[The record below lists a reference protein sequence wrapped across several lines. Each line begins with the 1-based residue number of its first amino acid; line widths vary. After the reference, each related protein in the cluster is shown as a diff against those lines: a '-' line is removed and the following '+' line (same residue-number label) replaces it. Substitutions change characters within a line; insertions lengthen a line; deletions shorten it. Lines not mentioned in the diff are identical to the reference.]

1 MKTKYA
7 TLIRSLLQNYHA
19 QATAIETETFS
30 VHSDGL
36 QLMEL
41 NIPLAKCLEG
51 ITSAARFNNDSDNF
65 EELHKITLM
74 VFGGNIPKD
83 ENVNSLVSLASGYIN
98 KSKANVKPL
107 KSISAKEKEDWQHI
121 SASLTK
127 EN

>member
-19 QATAIETETFS
+19 QANAIEKETFS

-41 NIPLAKCLEG
+41 NIQLAKCLEG
-51 ITSAARFNNDSDNF
+51 ITSTARFNNDSDDF

-74 VFGGNIPKD
+74 VFSGNIPTD
-83 ENVNSLVSLASGYIN
+83 NNISGLMSLATS
-98 KSKANVKPL
+98 AL
-107 KSISAKEKEDWQHI
+107 KSNNSHLKSVA
-121 SASLTK
+121 ASQR
-127 EN
+127 

>member
-19 QATAIETETFS
+19 QAKAIDKEIYS

-41 NIPLAKCLEG
+41 NIQLAKCLEG
-51 ITSAARFNNDSDNF
+51 ITSTARFNNDSDDF

-74 VFGGNIPKD
+74 VFGGNVPT
-83 ENVNSLVSLASGYIN
+83 ENNISGLMSLATTALKNNNSH
-98 KSKANVKPL
+98 L
-107 KSISAKEKEDWQHI
+107 KSVALSQR
-121 SASLTK
+121 
-127 EN
+127 

>member
-19 QATAIETETFS
+19 QAKAIDKDTYS

-41 NIPLAKCLEG
+41 NIQLAKCLEG
-51 ITSAARFNNDSDNF
+51 ITSVARFNNDSEDF

-74 VFGGNIPKD
+74 VFGRNVPTENNISD
-83 ENVNSLVSLASGYIN
+83 LMSLATCALKNNNSHL
-98 KSKANVKPL
+98 KPVAT
-107 KSISAKEKEDWQHI
+107 SQI
-121 SASLTK
+121 
-127 EN
+127 

>member
-19 QATAIETETFS
+19 QAKAIDKDTYS

-41 NIPLAKCLEG
+41 NIQLAKCLEG
-51 ITSAARFNNDSDNF
+51 ITSAARFNNDSEDF

-74 VFGGNIPKD
+74 VFGRNVPTENNISD
-83 ENVNSLVSLASGYIN
+83 LMSLATCALKNNNSHL
-98 KSKANVKPL
+98 KPVAT
-107 KSISAKEKEDWQHI
+107 SQI
-121 SASLTK
+121 
-127 EN
+127 